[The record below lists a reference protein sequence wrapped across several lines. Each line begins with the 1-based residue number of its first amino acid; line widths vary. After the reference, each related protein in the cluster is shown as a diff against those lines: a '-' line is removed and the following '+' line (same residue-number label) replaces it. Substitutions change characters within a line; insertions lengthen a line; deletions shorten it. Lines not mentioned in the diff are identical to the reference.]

1 MLKGKEDKFNFS
13 HQVRGLRRFRQLLQ
27 LHTYNFEFPAAVGD
41 SGDGGDGGLVNGGE
55 VSEPVAPEPNE
66 DDEWGDD
73 YDDDDDSDEENQAF
87 TSDEEQESD
96 AESSDD
102 PDFMGECNQGG
113 DQIGKVLQRHTRCPF
128 ISLVAEV
135 N

>member
-1 MLKGKEDKFNFS
+1 M
-13 HQVRGLRRFRQLLQ
+13 RRFRQLLTQ
-27 LHTYNFEFPAAVGD
+27 LLHTYNFEFPAAVGD

-113 DQIGKVLQRHTRCPF
+113 DQIGEVLGISALSAPHTVSFCCGSKLKVD
-128 ISLVAEV
+128 EG
-135 N
+135 

>member
-1 MLKGKEDKFNFS
+1 M
-13 HQVRGLRRFRQLLQ
+13 
-27 LHTYNFEFPAAVGD
+27 
-41 SGDGGDGGLVNGGE
+41 
-55 VSEPVAPEPNE
+55 APEPNE

-102 PDFMGECNQGG
+102 PDFMGKCNQGG
-113 DQIGKVLQRHTRCPF
+113 TKLDRFLGLLRLARHTRCPF

>member
-1 MLKGKEDKFNFS
+1 M
-13 HQVRGLRRFRQLLQ
+13 
-27 LHTYNFEFPAAVGD
+27 
-41 SGDGGDGGLVNGGE
+41 
-55 VSEPVAPEPNE
+55 APEPNE

-102 PDFMGECNQGG
+102 PDFMGKCNQGAELKG
-113 DQIGKVLQRHTRCPF
+113 PGLPPPFFLDQVCF
-128 ISLVAEV
+128 
-135 N
+135 

>member
-1 MLKGKEDKFNFS
+1 M
-13 HQVRGLRRFRQLLQ
+13 RRFRQLLTQ
-27 LHTYNFEFPAAVGD
+27 LLHTYNFEFPAAVGD

-102 PDFMGECNQGG
+102 PDFMGKCNQGG
-113 DQIGKVLQRHTRCPF
+113 TNSERFLGLLRLARHTRCPF